1 MNEAR
6 IKYADIIDREHHVSA
21 TRPPMDRLSRAA
33 QFSPFAALTGYEDLI
48 RESERETGSRI
59 ELSEDEKSR
68 LDGEMSR
75 LLQKLPSPEAAFTY
89 FVPDEKKD
97 GGEYVAA
104 VGKVVKVDSLNRNLI
119 LEGGKI
125 IPLGEIIDI
134 ESTGPGKAPEPENV

>member
-1 MNEAR
+1 MDHKQQEELQKVFNGD
-6 IKYADIIDREHHVSA
+6 ITPYAELLSAEHHVSA
-21 TRPPMDRLSRAA
+21 KHPRMSMHDRAA

-68 LDGEMSR
+68 LDGKMSR

-125 IPLGEIIDI
+125 IPLG
-134 ESTGPGKAPEPENV
+134 